1 MGLYHAIIASF
12 SQQTH
17 HAISHTSPL
26 FFVDV
31 PLTLSLI
38 LFTIE
43 HYMKQSFVWGV
54 LSTLAVLFCGCVS
67 TKSEMPPHSSPVYI
81 TNSKK
86 LHLLPPEDIE
96 EELDGLLS
104 FNGEFG
110 KNRFSLLVYLKA
122 DKDGIF
128 LSLINDFGVGMG
140 NLFFDK
146 EGVRFDS
153 AVFPENIRLEYIVAD
168 LQFAYYTEDSIRTIL
183 QKIGLDFI
191 VKREGNEEIR
201 KIMNRRKCIM
211 EIKKSRDS
219 LYVENFLRGYTYN
232 LQEASD
238 L

>member
-1 MGLYHAIIASF
+1 
-12 SQQTH
+12 
-17 HAISHTSPL
+17 
-26 FFVDV
+26 
-31 PLTLSLI
+31 
-38 LFTIE
+38 
-43 HYMKQSFVWGV
+43 MKQCFVWGV
-54 LSTLAVLFCGCVS
+54 LSSLVFLLCGCVS
-67 TKSEMPPHSSPVYI
+67 TKSEMPPKNSPVYI

-86 LHLLPPEDIE
+86 LNLLSPEDIKE
-96 EELDGLLS
+96 DLDSLHF

-110 KNRFSLLVYLKA
+110 KNSFSLLVYLKA

-140 NLFFDK
+140 NLFFDE

-168 LQFAYYTEDSIRTIL
+168 LQFAYYTEESIRTAL
-183 QKIGLDFI
+183 QDIGLDFI
-191 VKREGNEEIR
+191 VKCEGDEEIR

-211 EIKKSRDS
+211 EIKKSHDS